1 MQAKTDLMSSLV
13 VKIGGSTL
21 GAHDTTLE
29 DIVELQRQGTPPVVV
44 HGGGALITQ
53 WLELHQIPTK
63 FLRGLRVTD
72 ADGLQVVAAVLAG
85 LVNKELVAALQA
97 LGGKAIG
104 LSGVDG
110 GLIQGRALD
119 PQLGYV
125 GEVTKINLEPLHA
138 VMSQGYVPVIS
149 SIALDANVQP
159 GGGPMLLNCN
169 ADTVAGELAAALH
182 AEKLA
187 FLTDVPGILNGSGQV
202 LSELTTS
209 QAQELIQ
216 SGTASGGMIPKLEA
230 CLRAREAGTIS
241 YIVDGREPHTVLSVL
256 AAGMAGTRVW

>member
-1 MQAKTDLMSSLV
+1 VRAKTYRMSTLV

-29 DIVELQRQGTPPVVV
+29 DIVALQRQGNPPVVV

-53 WLELHQIPTK
+53 WLELHHIPTQ
-63 FLRGLRVTD
+63 FVRGLRVTD
-72 ADGLQVVAAVLAG
+72 ADGLQVVTAVLAG
-85 LVNKELVAALQA
+85 LVNKELVATLQT

-125 GEVTKINLEPLHA
+125 GEVTGINLEPLQA
-138 VMSQGYVPVIS
+138 VVSQGYVPVIS
-149 SIALDANVQP
+149 SIALNTSAAGDP
-159 GGGPMLLNCN
+159 LLLNCN
-169 ADTVAGELAAALH
+169 ADTVAGELAAALG
-182 AEKLA
+182 AKQLA
-187 FLTDVPGILNGSGQV
+187 FLTDVPGILNGTGQV
-202 LSELTTS
+202 VHALTPS
-209 QAQELIQ
+209 QAEELLQ

-230 CLRAREAGTIS
+230 CLRAREAGAMC
-241 YIVDGREPHTVLSVL
+241 YIVDGREPHALLSVL
-256 AAGMAGTRVW
+256 EAGIAGTRVW